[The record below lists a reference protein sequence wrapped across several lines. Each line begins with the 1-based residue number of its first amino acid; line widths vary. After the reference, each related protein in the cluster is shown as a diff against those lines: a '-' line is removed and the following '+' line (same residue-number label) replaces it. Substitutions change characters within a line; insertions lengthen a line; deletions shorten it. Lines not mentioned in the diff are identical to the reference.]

1 MTRTPTVGRVPDDQI
16 IAKPA
21 AKVESE
27 RPRRDSMIAVMREKF
42 ANEPTEKV
50 RIREEDG
57 SQFIQINGYSYRIY
71 PTPEYQDVPK
81 SIADELRNRGV
92 I

>member
-1 MTRTPTVGRVPDDQI
+1 MASSTVGRIPDDQI

-21 AKVESE
+21 AKVTDQAQ
-27 RPRRDSMIAVMREKF
+27 RRQNMIGIMREKF
-42 ANEPTEKV
+42 ANEPQEKV

-57 SQFIQINGYSYRIY
+57 SQFVQINGYSMRIY
-71 PTPEYQDVPK
+71 PSAEYVKVPK
-81 SIADELRNRGV
+81 SVADELRNRGV